1 MCNKPKRALFFLDF
15 KMLIPPP
22 PGKTIKGKFINL
34 LVFLSRDHID

>member
-15 KMLIPPP
+15 KMSIPP